1 MKEIFEDVYNIT
13 DDIMHGFGKF
23 LIFLFDA
30 LWEIFLFITTPIWF
44 LPCKIYKELKRRDEN
59 G

>member
-1 MKEIFEDVYNIT
+1 MKKIFEDVYNIT
-13 DDIMHGFGKF
+13 DDIMHDFGKF

-30 LWEIFLFITTPIWF
+30 LWEIFLFITAPIWF
-44 LPCKIYKELKRRDEN
+44 LPCKSYKELKRRDEN

>member
-1 MKEIFEDVYNIT
+1 MKEIFEDVYEVT

-30 LWEIFLFITTPIWF
+30 LWEIFLFITVPIWF
-44 LPCKIYKELKRRDEN
+44 CHVRFIKKLKGEM
-59 G
+59 

>member
-23 LIFLFDA
+23 LIFLFDV
-30 LWEIFLFITTPIWF
+30 LWGIFLFITVPIWF
-44 LPCKIYKELKRRDEN
+44 LPCKIYKK
-59 G
+59 